1 MEIYILRLLHKGSWA
16 QRSFRVYNRATSGS
30 SVSRYNFD
38 DRVSNHYRIRMVEQ
52 CLCDSTAFCRVT
64 FPELQR
70 GKRARRTEIQSREG
84 IKAGKTEND
93 SSRILPR
100 RIQTRRGRHTREH
113 TRIPREIRG
122 IPNPITSWP
131 DIVDDSRTD
140 PNGFN
145 H

>member
-1 MEIYILRLLHKGSWA
+1 
-16 QRSFRVYNRATSGS
+16 
-30 SVSRYNFD
+30 
-38 DRVSNHYRIRMVEQ
+38 MVEQ
-52 CLCDSTAFCRVT
+52 CLRDSTAFCRVT

-70 GKRARRTEIQSREG
+70 EEIQIREG

-140 PNGFN
+140 PNGLN

>member
-1 MEIYILRLLHKGSWA
+1 MSTKIVSSLQSRHVWIQCIA
-16 QRSFRVYNRATSGS
+16 IQFR
-30 SVSRYNFD
+30 
-38 DRVSNHYRIRMVEQ
+38 RVSNHYRIRMVEQ
-52 CLCDSTAFCRVT
+52 CLRDSTAFCRVT

-70 GKRARRTEIQSREG
+70 GKRARRTEIQTREG

-140 PNGFN
+140 PSGFN
-145 H
+145 HWETNTRNVHGPG